1 MIIYSYNY
9 RVKKW
14 KIQTS
19 VCKNDKNAQVFL
31 FLKYD
36 YFNTYIRWVALKL
49 LYLLIDKKVTIN

>member
-36 YFNTYIRWVALKL
+36 YFNTYIR
-49 LYLLIDKKVTIN
+49 